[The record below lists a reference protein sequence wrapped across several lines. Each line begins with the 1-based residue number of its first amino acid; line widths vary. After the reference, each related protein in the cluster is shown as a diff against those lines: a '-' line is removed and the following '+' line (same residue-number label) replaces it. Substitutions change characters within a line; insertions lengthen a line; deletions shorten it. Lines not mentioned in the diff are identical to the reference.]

1 MQAKRA
7 RPRNFGQQCKCVE
20 VAVVIASV
28 GQSKECVA
36 GVWFEWLWWS
46 PSVYIYALAA
56 PPKPLYAAHSQQTS
70 CNQTRLSLSSTA
82 STLSDPPYPST
93 KMASALMHRSAAA
106 SAAGVATKTSRRS
119 VVVTRSALLTNVP
132 KVSVERVLF
141 SGAVAGFC
149 PACTRRTLCVDGMSC
164 LEGISRALLAQPH
177 KTLCPA
183 PLPATTTGCQEPRC
197 SQAAAQVAPGG
208 L

>member
-1 MQAKRA
+1 MKVVVVALRLYI
-7 RPRNFGQQCKCVE
+7 RPRCPTK
-20 VAVVIASV
+20 VIVCSS
-28 GQSKECVA
+28 QSTNVLQSNTP
-36 GVWFEWLWWS
+36 FSL
-46 PSVYIYALAA
+46 VYST
-56 PPKPLYAAHSQQTS
+56 HSQ
-70 CNQTRLSLSSTA
+70 TRHI
-82 STLSDPPYPST
+82 PST

-106 SAAGVATKTSRRS
+106 SGAGVATKTSRRS